1 MSAGGGDV
9 RRDGGFGL
17 VETVVALAIMS
28 VVGTVFTTGLLQIY
42 RASASAEADSVTQSQ
57 LSQALL
63 RLDRSLRYAYSI
75 GAVHTEG
82 TTPYVEYLVSD
93 AAPGQP
99 SYAKYCV
106 QLRLAGSGSQHL
118 QLQRRSWA
126 MTSPGSPGA
135 WAPLA
140 TDLSTVAGSAPF
152 VRTQPTTAVNHQLLT
167 IRLTAQSG
175 AATKTSVLT
184 FTALNTYT
192 STALDSSG
200 NPLAA
205 TAEPCYNAATR
216 T

>member
-1 MSAGGGDV
+1 MSAGGGNV
-9 RRDGGFGL
+9 RHDGGFGL
-17 VETVVALAIMS
+17 VETVVAMAIMS
-28 VVGTVFTTGLLQIY
+28 VAGAVFTTGVLQIY
-42 RASASAEADSVTQSQ
+42 RASGSAEADSVIQSQ

-63 RLDRSLRYAYSI
+63 RLDKSLRYAYSI

-82 TTPYVEYLVSD
+82 TMPYVEYLVST
-93 AAPGQP
+93 ATPGQS

-106 QLRLAGSGSQHL
+106 QLRLAGSGTQHL
-118 QLQRRSWA
+118 QLQSRSWA
-126 MTSPGSPGA
+126 MSSPGSPSA

-140 TDLSTVAGSAPF
+140 ADLNTVAGSPPF

-184 FTALNTYT
+184 FTALNTYA
-192 STALDSSG
+192 STTLDSSG

-216 T
+216 S